1 MISIQITSGQKVAIC
16 GRTGSGK
23 STLLAAL
30 TRLIEPTSGTIL
42 IDGLDISSIRPSELR
57 NHLNTVPQE
66 NFFLYKILTMN
77 LDPSGESSSEAMR
90 SALGSI
96 EMWDI
101 LQLGGG
107 LDAEINYSQGQKQ
120 LIALARATLKPSRIF
135 LMDEATSK

>member
-16 GRTGSGK
+16 GRSGSGK

-30 TRLIEPTSGTIL
+30 TGLIEPASGTIL

-66 NFFLYKILTMN
+66 IFFLYKILTMN

-90 SALGSI
+90 SALESI

-101 LQLGGG
+101 VQLGGG